1 MDIQTLNKE
10 EFDNLHPS
18 MKEYLIAGTDLNP
31 YGSNIVTEKNFFNMN
46 LFSADPYSL
55 DPNLSERTEKARAD
69 INYAKEGFKTGLSH
83 GAELIASI
91 PGGLDRFYDW
101 GRKTLGF
108 EPTTDSIF
116 DHAEQ
121 YLKDVAHDIG
131 PEFKRDFIRP
141 EGFVD
146 NFWYGLGQAI
156 PTIATYIPFIRATSM
171 AGKGL
176 QAVQGIGRTARAMR
190 GTGRFLSAGSSLP
203 AGIAITDMTREIDD
217 GKLGDIAIAGAYG
230 YGTGKVLNIAN
241 KLNILPRMAGL
252 GAFGYLSA
260 GWEVDHDERLAAAAV
275 WGVLG
280 VMGPMAEGKPIR
292 RQLTD
297 LEIQTKQLMGLME
310 KPKM

>member
-1 MDIQTLNKE
+1 MDIQTLNQE

-18 MKEYLIAGTDLNP
+18 MKDYLIAGTDLNP

-121 YLKDVAHDIG
+121 YH
-131 PEFKRDFIRP
+131 
-141 EGFVD
+141 
-146 NFWYGLGQAI
+146 
-156 PTIATYIPFIRATSM
+156 
-171 AGKGL
+171 
-176 QAVQGIGRTARAMR
+176 
-190 GTGRFLSAGSSLP
+190 
-203 AGIAITDMTREIDD
+203 
-217 GKLGDIAIAGAYG
+217 
-230 YGTGKVLNIAN
+230 
-241 KLNILPRMAGL
+241 
-252 GAFGYLSA
+252 
-260 GWEVDHDERLAAAAV
+260 
-275 WGVLG
+275 
-280 VMGPMAEGKPIR
+280 
-292 RQLTD
+292 
-297 LEIQTKQLMGLME
+297 
-310 KPKM
+310 